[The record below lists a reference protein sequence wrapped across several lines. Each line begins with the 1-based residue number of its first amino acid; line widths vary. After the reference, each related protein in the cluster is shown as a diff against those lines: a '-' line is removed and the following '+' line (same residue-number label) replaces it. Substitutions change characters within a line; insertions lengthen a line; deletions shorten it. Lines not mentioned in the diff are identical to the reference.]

1 MTDYLQSIALRGAG
15 RAPADGPA
23 PLMPRIPARFEPERE
38 AAPRGW
44 MLEEEVDAGAQVG
57 RRPAAPIESLPGRPN
72 PPVDPRQETLISDS
86 ANTALRVG
94 PVQLADATLPA
105 HDRVETGPA
114 VVDRSDIAVTLDARM
129 QSAPPPPESAPPEEQ
144 TDTAQAP
151 AASRMITFTALAD
164 RKAQHAPTL
173 HVRLARPED
182 SATPFMPDVP
192 AGDDPARESVAEER
206 ADDDGS
212 VPLARFSH
220 VPEAER
226 TSVDSCVDHTPV
238 TVNIGRIEVEIAQA
252 PQPTPAR
259 RQIERTRG
267 FAMYERARRGYLR

>member
-15 RAPADGPA
+15 RAPSDGPA

-38 AAPRGW
+38 AAPSGW
-44 MLEEEVDAGAQVG
+44 MLEVEEDVRPEVG
-57 RRPAAPIESLPGRPN
+57 RRPAAPIESPPGRPN
-72 PPVDPRQETLISDS
+72 PPTDPRQETLISDS
-86 ANTALRVG
+86 ANAAPRVG
-94 PVQLADATLPA
+94 PVQLADETVPA

-114 VVDRSDIAVTLDARM
+114 VVDRRDAAVTLDARV

-144 TDTAQAP
+144 TDTAQAL
-151 AASRMITFTALAD
+151 AASRMIAFTRLAEGEV
-164 RKAQHAPTL
+164 QHAPTL
-173 HVRLARPED
+173 RVRLARPKD

-212 VPLARFSH
+212 VPLAGLSH
-220 VPEAER
+220 ASDAER
-226 TSVDSCVDHTPV
+226 TSVDIRVDHPPM

-259 RQIERTRG
+259 RQVERTRG